1 MPRKCSICEFPGH
14 TRRSCP
20 FLKDVELSKS
30 SVFCYDCVLV
40 TIPYKTLTDVTD
52 VEGKKAQVNN
62 ILCGRCESSNIEHL
76 HKVNTTIRV
85 QQKRET
91 NMKSVIGS
99 NTDSNDTCCI
109 CFEEYSNKCNMAVT
123 LCGHAFCLEC
133 ILKHSKEKS
142 DCPLC
147 RANLFKKQ
155 QKHTHDEWKIKHLE
169 NLRRIVLST

>member
-1 MPRKCSICEFPGH
+1 MPRKCSICEFTGH

-20 FLKDVELSKS
+20 FLKDADLSKT

-40 TIPYKTLTDVTD
+40 TIPYKTKVEVTD

-62 ILCGRCESSNIEHL
+62 ILCGKCESSNIEHL

-91 NMKSVIGS
+91 KLNMNKS
-99 NTDSNDTCCI
+99 NEDFEQTCCI
-109 CFEEYSNKCNMAVT
+109 CFEEYSQNCNMAVT
-123 LCGHAFCLEC
+123 RCGHAFCLEC

-147 RANLFKKQ
+147 RTSLFKKQ
-155 QKHTHDEWKIKHLE
+155 EKQSEEWKINYLE
-169 NLRRIVLST
+169 NLRRNIMTFT